1 MTKDYIMPEEIIEQ
15 PVIPKTEIPDFY
27 ANKRIIGL
35 STILTE
41 LANVYDETNYIWK
54 YHSRNHLLIYSTA
67 KELRPMDKL
76 EVKNWALSLLKPE
89 QEPITKAIRK
99 GFISEDSL
107 EQYCK
112 LIGTKYTEHVC
123 SRCSGINNYIPDV
136 NID

>member
-1 MTKDYIMPEEIIEQ
+1 MTKDYIIPEEITAQ
-15 PVIPKTEIPDFY
+15 PVIQRAELPDFY

-41 LANVYDETNYIWK
+41 LSNVYDETNYIWK
-54 YHSRNHLLIYSTA
+54 YCSRNHLLIYSTA

-76 EVKNWALSLLKPE
+76 EVKNWALTLLRPE

-107 EQYCK
+107 DQYCK
-112 LIGTKYTEHVC
+112 LIGKKYTEHEC
-123 SRCSGINNYIPDV
+123 SRCSDTNNYIPDV

>member
-1 MTKDYIMPEEIIEQ
+1 MTKDYIILEEITKQ
-15 PVIPKTEIPDFY
+15 PIIQRTELPDFY

-41 LANVYDETNYIWK
+41 LANVYEETSYIWK
-54 YHSRNHLLIYSTA
+54 YCSRNHLLIYSTA

-89 QEPITKAIRK
+89 QEPTTKAIRK

-107 EQYCK
+107 RPILQAYWK
-112 LIGTKYTEHVC
+112 KIYRTRV
-123 SRCSGINNYIPDV
+123 
-136 NID
+136 